1 MNYSESLA
9 YLFSLQRM
17 GARLG
22 TEVVSSLLARLGDPQ
37 NAFPSVLVAGT
48 NGKGSTAAFLAS
60 ILRHA
65 GLRTGLYTSP
75 HLVRFEERIAVDG
88 EMIPP
93 EDLARITTHI
103 RGHVEEM
110 AARRGEDFQPSF
122 FETATAMAL
131 RHFKDRRVDAAVL
144 EVGLGGRLDATSVV
158 DAVTCL
164 FAPIDLD
171 HQEFLGNDI
180 RSIAREKAGIL
191 KRGSR
196 ALTAPQAPEAME
208 ALRETAAERGAT
220 LLEAES
226 IWRVIEGEDGTM
238 TLAPGAGQG
247 KRLENLTLSLQGR
260 HQRTNALLAVAA
272 ATRLPGIGERI
283 SEEAIRHGLAGTVW
297 PGRCEVAGEHPTLLL
312 DGAHNP
318 ASARALGEFLL
329 ENYPPPERKVV
340 MVFGAMQDKDLDG
353 IMQILLPC
361 ARKVILARAETPRA
375 ADPAALET
383 LARRHHP
390 SVARAR
396 DVRCALE
403 SARPEAGPGGVV
415 CVTGSLYLVGDV
427 KTILEG
433 GEPRSRQAL

>member
-1 MNYSESLA
+1 MNYAESLDHV
-9 YLFSLQRM
+9 FGLQRL
-17 GARLG
+17 GARPG
-22 TEVVSSLLARLGDPQ
+22 TEVVTALLDRMGNPQ
-37 NAFPSVLVAGT
+37 DAFPCVLVAGT

-60 ILRHA
+60 ILRRA

-93 EDLARITTHI
+93 EDLARITTLI

-110 AARRGEDFQPSF
+110 VARRGEDFRPSF

-208 ALRETAAERGAT
+208 ALREAAAERGAA
-220 LLEAES
+220 LLEAEK
-226 IWRVIEGEDGTM
+226 IWQVLEGEKGTV
-238 TLAPGAGQG
+238 TLAPRAGPG
-247 KRLENLTLSLQGR
+247 RRLENLVLSLRGR
-260 HQRTNALLAVAA
+260 HQRMNALLAVAA
-272 ATRLPGIGERI
+272 ATGLPGIGERI
-283 SEEAIRHGLAGTVW
+283 SDEAIRSGLAGTRW
-297 PGRCEVAGEHPTLLL
+297 PGRCEVAGESPTLLL

-318 ASARALGEFLL
+318 ASARALRQFLL
-329 ENYPPPERKVV
+329 ESYDPAERKVV
-340 MVFGAMQDKDLDG
+340 MIFGAMQDKDLDG
-353 IMQILLPC
+353 IMEILLPC
-361 ARKVILARAETPRA
+361 ARRVILARAETPRA
-375 ADPAALET
+375 ADPAVLET

-390 SVARAR
+390 SVVRAPDLR
-396 DVRCALE
+396 SALD
-403 SARPEAGPGGVV
+403 SARSEAGPGGVV